1 MGKPVQSTLLSML
14 REVAFGVGLPLLLPL
29 FWGLD
34 GLIWF
39 MTAADI
45 LTLPV
50 TIAAILSIRRQLKA
64 LPA

>member
-1 MGKPVQSTLLSML
+1 ML

>member
-1 MGKPVQSTLLSML
+1 MM

-45 LTLPV
+45 LTLPATLCAV
-50 TIAAILSIRRQLKA
+50 VSIRRQLKA